1 LIGEYKM
8 ENSLFLP
15 NFLKQRAFL
24 TPNRIALTIGEYSCT
39 FEALYKIAASW
50 AGALQEAGL
59 VQGKKA
65 GVLIK
70 NTKEGF
76 FLLHALQQA
85 GVTAVMLNN
94 RLTADE
100 LKFQLEDT
108 KVEALVYDDDFSP
121 LVRVLKKSIR
131 NENAVSLTEIESS
144 KREDFKPEAQVAMND
159 ICTIMY
165 TSGTTGNPK
174 GVLQSYNNHWWSA
187 LGSALNL
194 GLKENDIWLCT
205 VPLFHISGYSIL
217 MRSIIYG
224 IELKLLEKF
233 DAEAVNK
240 ELKSGGATIIS
251 VVSAMLQRLL
261 SELEKDRYHSSFR
274 CMLLGGGPA
283 PKSMLE
289 ECKSKDIPVY
299 QTYGMTETASQ
310 FVTLSPEDSLKKLG
324 SAGKPLFP
332 CELKIMKGNRIA
344 AANEEGE
351 IAVKG
356 PNVTRG
362 YLNRDKANEE
372 SFQSGWFL
380 TGDIGYQDEE
390 GFLYVLD
397 RRSDLIISGGENVY
411 PAEIE
416 SVLVSHPD
424 IIEAGVIGLESAQWG
439 QVAGAFVVSGESLSE
454 SELREF
460 CQSRLARYKVPHQ
473 FYFVDSLPRN
483 ASNKL
488 LRKNLRDLI
497 QKENSDES

>member
-1 LIGEYKM
+1 M
-8 ENSLFLP
+8 NSLFLP

-24 TPNRIALTIGEYSCT
+24 TPDRRALSFGNYSCT
-39 FEALYKIAASW
+39 FQTLYEIAVSW
-50 AGALQEAGL
+50 AGALREMDL
-59 VQGKKA
+59 DTGKRA

-70 NTKEGF
+70 NSKEGF
-76 FLLHALQQA
+76 FLLHAIQQA

-108 KVEALVYDDDFSP
+108 NVEALVYDEMFTS
-121 LVRVLKKSIR
+121 LAQELKMSVRH
-131 NENAVSLTEIESS
+131 ENIVSLSDIE
-144 KREDFKPEAQVAMND
+144 KKQNNDFQPASQVAMED

-187 LGSALNL
+187 IGSALNL
-194 GLKENDIWLCT
+194 GLKESDSWLCT

-224 IELKLLEKF
+224 IELKLFEKF
-233 DAEAVNK
+233 DEEAVNK
-240 ELKSGGATIIS
+240 ELKMGGVTIIS

-261 SELEKDRYHSSFR
+261 GDLKDGHYHQNFR

-289 ECKSKDIPVY
+289 QCKNKGIPVY

-332 CELKIMKGNRIA
+332 CDMRIMKGNVEA
-344 AANEEGE
+344 SPSEEGE

-356 PNVTRG
+356 PNVTSG
-362 YLNRDKANEE
+362 YLNRNEANSE
-372 SFQSGWFL
+372 SFIDGWFL

-416 SVLVSHPD
+416 SVLACTSR
-424 IIEAGVIGLESAQWG
+424 I
-439 QVAGAFVVSGESLSE
+439 SLKPE
-454 SELREF
+454 
-460 CQSRLARYKVPHQ
+460 
-473 FYFVDSLPRN
+473 
-483 ASNKL
+483 
-488 LRKNLRDLI
+488 
-497 QKENSDES
+497 

>member
-1 LIGEYKM
+1 M

-24 TPNRIALTIGEYSCT
+24 TPDRIALSFGEYSCT
-39 FEALYKIAASW
+39 FKTLYKIAAGW
-50 AGALQEAGL
+50 AGALQELGL
-59 VQGKKA
+59 VQGKRA

-76 FLLHALQQA
+76 FMLHALQQA

-94 RLTADE
+94 RLTAEE
-100 LKFQLEDT
+100 LRFQLEDT
-108 KVEALVYDDDFSP
+108 MVEAIVYDDDFSI
-121 LVRVLKKSIR
+121 LVQDLKKSVR
-131 NENAVSLTEIESS
+131 NENVVSLGEVENN
-144 KREDFKPEAQVAMND
+144 KHQGFQPAAQVDMND
-159 ICTIMY
+159 VCTIMY

-187 LGSALNL
+187 VGSALNL
-194 GLKENDIWLCT
+194 GLKEDDIWLCT

-224 IELKLLEKF
+224 IELKLFEKF
-233 DAEAVNK
+233 DEEAVK
-240 ELKSGGATIIS
+240 HELTSGGATIIS

-261 SELEKDRYHSSFR
+261 NDLDKGRYHSSFR

-289 ECKSKDIPVY
+289 ECKGKDIPVY
-299 QTYGMTETASQ
+299 QTYGMTETSSQ

-332 CELKIMKGNRIA
+332 CELKIVKGSRTA

-351 IAVKG
+351 IAVRG
-356 PNVTRG
+356 PNVTSG

-372 SFQSGWFL
+372 SFTDGWFL

-416 SVLVSHPD
+416 SVLISHRD
-424 IIEAGVIGLESAQWG
+424 IIEAGVIGLESAEWG
-439 QVAGAFVVSGESLSE
+439 QVAGAFVVSRKSLSE
-454 SELREF
+454 AELKEF
-460 CQSRLARYKVPHQ
+460 CQNRLARYKVPHR
-473 FYFVDSLPRN
+473 FYFVDNLPRN

-488 LRKNLRDLI
+488 LRKNLRSLI
-497 QKENSDES
+497 QKEKTDES